1 VTKGFNQPKLKEGG
15 IPFNSNLGLKV
26 MSTNCVTMQINPWG
40 KDENPREPTM
50 VVTTRSQ
57 LWGREGVLVATQ
69 SGHPLVPPIIPTL
82 WHEDQNLGLEMM
94 TFY

>member
-1 VTKGFNQPKLKEGG
+1 MKNVCPNQPKLKEGG
-15 IPFNSNLGLKV
+15 VPFNLNPRLKV

-57 LWGREGVLVATQ
+57 LRAKEGVFVLVQ
-69 SGHPLVPPIIPTL
+69 SGHPPIPPIIPTQ
-82 WHEDQNLGLEMM
+82 WHEDQKLGLKMM
-94 TFY
+94 IF